1 MSLYPLV
8 ISVVVLGLF
17 IAISLIP
24 VVFSDKDMES
34 LVILPQ

>member
-17 IAISLIP
+17 IAISLLP
-24 VVFSDKDMES
+24 VLFSEKDLDS
-34 LVILPQ
+34 LVLLTR

>member
-17 IAISLIP
+17 ITISLIP
-24 VVFSDKDMES
+24 VMFSDKDMES
-34 LVILPQ
+34 LVILPE

>member
-34 LVILPQ
+34 LVRLPQ

>member
-8 ISVVVLGLF
+8 ILMMVLGLF

-34 LVILPQ
+34 LVILPK

>member
-8 ISVVVLGLF
+8 ISVIVLGLF
-17 IAISLIP
+17 LAISLIP

>member
-8 ISVVVLGLF
+8 ILVVVLGLF
-17 IAISLIP
+17 VAISLIP
-24 VVFSDKDMES
+24 VVFTDKDMES

>member
-24 VVFSDKDMES
+24 VMFSDKDMES

>member
-34 LVILPQ
+34 LVILPK

>member
-1 MSLYPLV
+1 MSLYPLA

-34 LVILPQ
+34 LVIMPQ

>member
-34 LVILPQ
+34 LVIMPQ